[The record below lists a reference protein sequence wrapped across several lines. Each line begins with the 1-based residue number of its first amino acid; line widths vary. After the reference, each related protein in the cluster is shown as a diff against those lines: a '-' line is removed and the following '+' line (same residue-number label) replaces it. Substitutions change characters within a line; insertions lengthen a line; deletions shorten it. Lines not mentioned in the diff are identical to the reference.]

1 MPQLLPPTTLQTM
14 NYCFLDLETTG
25 LEHDKDSILETSFVI
40 TDSDLNE
47 ITRFDKVILPTK
59 TPLTP
64 FVTHLTGI
72 TPQEVEKKG
81 KHWKD
86 VLPEIIKKIGDA
98 TIVGHNIDFDIRFL
112 KENGVPLEKNKRID
126 THELARILLP
136 GDESF
141 SLEAITQR
149 FHLSHKDAHRA
160 MSDVVACIQLW
171 PILIEKLKTLP
182 QKAIPEF
189 STFFKQSDWAA
200 AELFLKYCGTNT
212 SDTFLSFTK
221 KQKMPEPIPEIKEDE
236 LKQIE
241 QEHTT
246 FVHTGLTGKSAR
258 WLTALSQKLSTKTL
272 IIAPELSFFQGIMQ
286 IPTPSVIFDPERHML
301 FWKTRNTMNDLETTF
316 WLQCAVRHWLG
327 LRGVTFFNL
336 YLHQRD
342 FWKEV
347 CIEAIEHP
355 LFQEIIREREPQKT
369 LICTPAA
376 WAELVDIPLI
386 KERRLL
392 ILETELFAEKT
403 LFAAGKTISLQPF
416 LDKPK
421 TSFFIAGFVR
431 EVIEKTLQRT
441 LSTFPER
448 VLLREGETYS
458 AFASALRNISE
469 TMKNASQW
477 LENPETGLVRWA
489 SYFPQTGT
497 LTLSAWHPKDWR
509 NLQEKF
515 NKQSAILC
523 LRHNGGESNAFCR
536 VFLGRQ
542 DGTFLE
548 KKELQSQGEVII
560 PKGLISS
567 KSPDFAPFCAKK
579 ITELAENR
587 DDKNWI
593 ATGFS
598 SLATLKNVG
607 ALLQDNPPTK
617 CTVIGEKL
625 AGGDTKMVGQLLQ
638 QKKAVLL
645 LQKLQSPLL
654 ESLPF
659 QTFVIQKFP
668 FAPPQPLLD
677 YFKNKWKNIDQNFW
691 DVWIIP
697 TVTARL
703 SRAIGQFKDIKTI
716 IVLDPSESS
725 PWGKTVLQSAFPSYS
740 KQK

>member
-1 MPQLLPPTTLQTM
+1 MK
-14 NYCFLDLETTG
+14 YCFLDLETTG
-25 LEHDKDSILETSFVI
+25 LEHDKDSILEVSFIV
-40 TDSDLNE
+40 TDENLNE
-47 ITRFDKVILPTK
+47 ITRLDELVFPKK

-72 TPQEVEKKG
+72 TPEEVTEKG
-81 KHWKD
+81 KNWED
-86 VLPEIIKKIGDA
+86 VQEDVIQKIGDA

-112 KENGVPLEKNKRID
+112 KENGIPLEKNKRID

-149 FHLSHKDAHRA
+149 LNLSHEDAHRA

-171 PILIEKLKTLP
+171 PLLIEKIKELP
-182 QKAIPEF
+182 QEAIPEF
-189 STFFKQSDWAA
+189 STFFTQSTWAA
-200 AELFLKYCGTNT
+200 AELFLKYCGTKP
-212 SDTFLSFTK
+212 SDSFVSLSK
-221 KQKMPEPIPEIKEDE
+221 KQEFQEPLPEIETKELE
-236 LKQIE
+236 EIE

-246 FVHTGLTGKSAR
+246 FVRVGSTGKSAR
-258 WLTALSQKLSTKTL
+258 WLTALSQQLPNKTL
-272 IIAPELSFFQGIMQ
+272 IVAPELSFFSGITQ
-286 IPTPSVIFDPERHML
+286 IPIPSVLFDPERHMG
-301 FWKTRNTMNDLETTF
+301 FWKMRDTMDDLETTF

-327 LRGVTFFNL
+327 HRGVTFFNL

-347 CIEAIEHP
+347 CIESIKHP
-355 LFQEIIREREPQKT
+355 LFQTIIQERTPQKT

-376 WAELVDIPLI
+376 WAELADIPLI
-386 KERRLL
+386 KERKLL
-392 ILETELFAEKT
+392 VLETEIFAEKI
-403 LFAAGKTISLQPF
+403 LFSSSKTISLQPF
-416 LDKPK
+416 LDQPE

-448 VLLREGETYS
+448 VLLRSGQTYS
-458 AFASALRNISE
+458 EFATSLRNISE
-469 TMKNASQW
+469 TTEAAAQW
-477 LENPETGLVRWA
+477 LENPETGLVRWT

-497 LTLSAWHPKDWR
+497 LTISAWHPKDWR
-509 NLQEKF
+509 MLQQKF
-515 NKQSAILC
+515 NDQSALLC

-542 DGTFLE
+542 DGKFLE
-548 KKELQSQGEVII
+548 KKELQASGEVII
-560 PKGLISS
+560 PQGLVSS
-567 KSPDFAPFCAKK
+567 KSPDFAPFCAQK
-579 ITELAENR
+579 ITELVEER
-587 DDKNWI
+587 DDKNWV
-593 ATGFS
+593 AAGFS

-607 ALLQDNPPTK
+607 ALLQDNPPTE

-625 AGGDTKMVGQLLQ
+625 AGGDTKMIGQLLQ

-654 ESLPF
+654 ETLPF

-677 YFKNKWKNIDQNFW
+677 YFKNEWKNVEQNFW

-725 PWGKTVLQSAFPSYS
+725 PWGKTVLQNAFPSFP
-740 KQK
+740 QRR